1 MSPRGRIY
9 LTTFGK
15 VAFAR
20 PIAAKFGQF
29 RCLPL
34 HPAVPEA
41 RFRFVFKVAP
51 KMRIAIVRQT
61 TLHRK
66 PSLGLM
72 PSANQDRAKPIAQ
85 GVPKRDR
92 GREPPT
98 KNWRARARCAPWPRR
113 CLGPAEPRN
122 PTYGCCFGCPVLLF
136 DAW

>member
-1 MSPRGRIY
+1 MRPRGRVY

-20 PIAAKFGQF
+20 PIEAKFGQF
-29 RCLPL
+29 RCLPI

-72 PSANQDRAKPIAQ
+72 PSANQDRAKPMAQ
-85 GVPKRDR
+85 GAPERDR
-92 GREPPT
+92 WQEPPAM
-98 KNWRARARCAPWPRR
+98 NGGARSRCAPRR
-113 CLGPAEPRN
+113 AA
-122 PTYGCCFGCPVLLF
+122 T
-136 DAW
+136 